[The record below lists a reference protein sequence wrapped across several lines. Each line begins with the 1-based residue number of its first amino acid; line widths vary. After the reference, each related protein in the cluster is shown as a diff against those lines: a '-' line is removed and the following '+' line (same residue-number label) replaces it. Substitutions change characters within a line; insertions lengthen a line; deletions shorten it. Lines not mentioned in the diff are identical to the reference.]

1 MSMLIHAYSSIFG
14 NQAESNKALWS
25 KATLTELYPHA
36 CMHVWLVYGHVRQI
50 IPITLPVVLLP
61 NGVHVVACH
70 AVLYLADHVLHTHT
84 HT

>member
-1 MSMLIHAYSSIFG
+1 M
-14 NQAESNKALWS
+14 
-25 KATLTELYPHA
+25 
-36 CMHVWLVYGHVRQI
+36 VVYGHVRQI

-61 NGVHVVACH
+61 NGVHVVAFH